1 MRAARHPAATITAAL
16 ACVAFVVTS
25 CTSSSPTPGPSP
37 TDKSGTSGSGVSAP
51 ATSNTPPA
59 NSSSTPSPSTSTY
72 ADPKIAAAVKAYRSF
87 IEAYEFSQQ
96 HPPKAADAPYAHS
109 GDFTKYSFDPIRA
122 KIAGSILFLTQGHLA
137 YHGTPPAPRPSVT
150 GLAIAAKP
158 YPTIT
163 IEDCPTAPA
172 NWKVVAI
179 SGQPPTS
186 HRPSNAAPPYRITAQ
201 VIFYLKRW
209 GVYKLTTNT
218 ARTCTP

>member
-1 MRAARHPAATITAAL
+1 M
-16 ACVAFVVTS
+16 CVASIVTS
-25 CTSSSPTPGPSP
+25 CTSSSPRPGPSRS
-37 TDKSGTSGSGVSAP
+37 DQSGTSGSPRSTL
-51 ATSNTPPA
+51 ATSTLPA

-72 ADPKIAAAVKAYRSF
+72 ADPKVAAAVKAYRSF

-96 HPPKAADAPYAHS
+96 HPPKAANAPYARS

-122 KIAGSILFLTQGHLA
+122 KIAGSILFLTQGRLA
-137 YHGTPPAPRPSVT
+137 YRGTPPAPRPSVT

-186 HRPSNAAPPYRITAQ
+186 HRPSKAAPPYRITAQ